1 MDRIDY
7 KSVTNMFSKEY
18 FGSSTIE
25 EFAWMPW
32 IRSLFFL
39 SHFNY
44 FLFKRREGGGVQT
57 SCHDKTMILEGCP
70 LQHALTKKTPWT
82 FTPPFMVFNVMYTI
96 CKGPI
101 LDAYRSLSVTSANC
115 NIILFVMHK
124 CFFKVKNYSHYDI
137 YLSMLGNLRW

>member
-1 MDRIDY
+1 MDRINY

-25 EFAWMPW
+25 EFACMPR
-32 IRSLFFL
+32 IHNLFFL

-44 FLFKRREGGGVQT
+44 FLLKRREGAVQT

-82 FTPPFMVFNVMYTI
+82 FTPPFMVFNVMYII
-96 CKGPI
+96 CKRSI
-101 LDAYRSLSVTSANC
+101 LDACRFLSVMSANC
-115 NIILFVMHK
+115 NIILFVTEK
-124 CFFKVKNYSHYDI
+124 YFFKVNK
-137 YLSMLGNLRW
+137 YLYCGIWRRTLRNLRW